1 MDYYALL
8 GLQQTATAEDIKS
21 AYRKQA
27 KSDHPDTGGDPE
39 KFKKLNEAHDILKD
53 PDKRAHYDHTRTGAG
68 RIHVNIN
75 GKNHDIFSDIFS
87 DMNSTFGDQSGPFA
101 KPRNYRKQTKNK
113 DLNINIECDLKD
125 TLTQQEK
132 SVSVKHISGDR
143 KIVQIT
149 VPRGVKHGDRIRY
162 PGLGDASFP
171 ELTTGDLYV
180 TITVTN
186 DTDFNIDGN
195 HLYCT
200 YTLNCFDAITGT
212 VVSIKSLDNTT
223 LNVTINSGTQN
234 GTMFSLKKQGLYDR
248 GSPNRGNIVLV
259 VAIKIPE
266 NLKQDQLNIIKDWQK
281 EINY

>member
-8 GLQQTATAEDIKS
+8 GLQQTATTDDIKS

-39 KFKKLNEAHDILKD
+39 KFKQLNEAHDILKD
-53 PDKRAHYDHTRTGAG
+53 PDKRAHYDHARNGAG

-75 GKNHDIFSDIFS
+75 GRNHDIFSDIFT
-87 DMNSTFGDQSGPFA
+87 DMSSTFGDQSGPFA

-113 DLNINIECDLKD
+113 DLNINIVCDLKD
-125 TLTQQEK
+125 TLMQQEK
-132 SVSVKHISGDR
+132 SVSIRHISGDR

-149 VPRGVKHGDRIRY
+149 VPRGVKNNDRIRY
-162 PGLGDASFP
+162 TGLGDASFQ
-171 ELTTGDLYV
+171 ELTPGDLYV
-180 TITVTN
+180 TITVSNETN
-186 DTDFNIDGN
+186 FQITGN

-200 YTLNCFDAITGT
+200 HTLDCFDAITGT
-212 VVSIKSLDNTT
+212 VVTIKGLDNKT
-223 LNVTINSGTQN
+223 LNITIPSGTQN
-234 GTMFSLKKQGLYDR
+234 STMFSLKKQGLYEKQSHD
-248 GSPNRGNIVLV
+248 RGNIVLV

>member
-39 KFKKLNEAHDILKD
+39 KFKQLNEAHDILKD
-53 PDKRAHYDHTRTGAG
+53 PDKRAQYDHTRTGAG

>member
-53 PDKRAHYDHTRTGAG
+53 PDKRAQYDHTRTGAG

-75 GKNHDIFSDIFS
+75 GKDHDIFSDIFT
-87 DMNSTFGDQSGPFA
+87 DMNSTFGNQAGPFA
-101 KPRNYRKQTKNK
+101 KTRSYRKQTKNK
-113 DLNINIECDLKD
+113 DLNINIDCSLKD

-143 KIVQIT
+143 RIVQIT
-149 VPRGVKHGDRIRY
+149 VPRGVKNGDRIRY
-162 PGLGDASFP
+162 TGLGDASFK
-171 ELTTGDLYV
+171 ELTPGDLYV
-180 TITVTN
+180 TIAVSN
-186 DTDFNIDGN
+186 NTDFQIQGN

-200 YTLNCFDAITGT
+200 HTVNCFDAITGT
-212 VVSIKSLDNTT
+212 VVSIKSLDNKT

-234 GTMFSLKKQGLYDR
+234 GAMFSLKKQGLYEH
-248 GSPNRGNIVLV
+248 GSPSRGNIVLV

-266 NLKQDQLNIIKDWQK
+266 NLKQDQLNVIKDWQK
-281 EINY
+281 ELNY